1 MTSIKIDIDARRT
14 IASKYRLFIQFR
26 IRIKR
31 KNGPT
36 ARHPPRHWS
45 TRDFHFDFPAF
56 NLPFNDRNRFNSSSG
71 RNPGVAMRILVDN
84 INPET
89 TPNELRD
96 FLCKYTGETF
106 THIRL
111 IGQAGPRPGALI
123 DVEGAN
129 RGALAEIRRRLN
141 GMYWQRR
148 RIGIWLFAF
157 WDRSD
162 AADARRQR
170 EGRSGQPPERSTTT
184 LRR

>member
-1 MTSIKIDIDARRT
+1 MTSIKIDIKARRT
-14 IASKYRLFIQFR
+14 IALEYYLFNPYRKKR
-26 IRIKR
+26 KR
-31 KNGPT
+31 KNRPT
-36 ARHPPRHWS
+36 ARHPPRHKFA
-45 TRDFHFDFPAF
+45 RDFQFDFPAF
-56 NLPFNDRNRFNSSSG
+56 HLPFNDRNRFNSSSST
-71 RNPGVAMRILVDN
+71 NPEEAMRILVDN

-96 FLCKYTGETF
+96 FLCKYTGATF
-106 THIRL
+106 TRIQL

-129 RGALAEIRRRLN
+129 RGALAEVRRRLN
-141 GMYWQRR
+141 GMYWRRR
-148 RIGIWLFAF
+148 RIGIWLFSF

-170 EGRSGQPPERSTTT
+170 EGRSVQPREKPTTT